1 MSKSAGR
8 LIVISSESYKV
19 PAPFQPYAV
28 SKQAL
33 ESLYQAIKNELSI
46 KGIKSILI
54 RPGAMQTHILDQTLK
69 FDNKLKES
77 QFKKEFEKFIRTV
90 PSYINRISTPQQ
102 VADIVLKAGTKN
114 NPKQVYSI
122 NHNPLVTL
130 LSLLPARFKNY
141 IIQKTLS

>member
-1 MSKSAGR
+1 M
-8 LIVISSESYKV
+8 

-46 KGIKSILI
+46 KGINSILI
-54 RPGAMQTHILDQTLK
+54 RPGAIQTHIMDQTLQ
-69 FDNKLKES
+69 FHDKLKET
-77 QFKKEFEKFIRTV
+77 QFKKEFAKFTKTV
-90 PSYINRISTPQQ
+90 PSYINRISSPQQ
-102 VADIVLKAGTKN
+102 VADIVLKAGTKSK
-114 NPKQVYSI
+114 PKQVYSI

-141 IIQKTLS
+141 IIQKSLS